1 MQKHPETKQAQSLP
15 MLSEGDIVVP
25 YRAGFPIMLFD
36 NTTQED
42 TFIRARK
49 HPVLGIWYSNIDE
62 EAVDRIAQPRAPQ
75 HWRTQGAVIFTAAQS
90 LRANQGIV
98 VSRTFRGGLSARGTV
113 IELPEGI
120 KYPYDADTEKLF
132 KPLK

>member
-1 MQKHPETKQAQSLP
+1 MQKKLETKQPLAALC
-15 MLSEGDIVVP
+15 ENDIVVP

-36 NTTQED
+36 NHTQED
-42 TFIRARK
+42 AFIRARK
-49 HPVLGIWYSNIDE
+49 HPGLGIWYSTIDE
-62 EAVDRIAQPRAPQ
+62 EAVDKIAQPRAPA
-75 HWRTQGAVIFTAAQS
+75 HWRTQGAVIFIAAQS
-90 LRANQGIV
+90 LRANQGIL